1 MYIYNI
7 QGQNVKS
14 IEVPDF
20 NQRTY
25 LKVNLEDFEPGV
37 YFVKSL
43 LKRKPL
49 QISLSIEIIMINR
62 IKTIAKL
69 LLPKYQKLILEYPVE
84 LKPRFGYGKSP
95 HSLISDILE
104 SQRPSYEKLIS
115 EIIGFQS
122 VFSTFKDSAREKDEN
137 QPAWNNGYLPGLDIV
152 TLYAMISHFKP
163 VHYFEIGSGNSTK
176 VARKSIS
183 NNGLKTKI
191 ISIDPQPRANIDVL
205 ADEVIREPLENLNS
219 INQ

>member
-1 MYIYNI
+1 
-7 QGQNVKS
+7 
-14 IEVPDF
+14 
-20 NQRTY
+20 
-25 LKVNLEDFEPGV
+25 
-37 YFVKSL
+37 
-43 LKRKPL
+43 
-49 QISLSIEIIMINR
+49 MINR

-219 INQ
+219 IKSQIFFY